1 MENFIDE
8 IKRTARK
15 RIFYTGHAI
24 EEMNLEKEV
33 ITPDEVREVLFDG
46 DIIEDFPDD
55 KRGHSCLMFA
65 YTSQGRPLHVVCSPK
80 EEYLGIITVYSPDL
94 DILLPGF
101 RIRRKRT

>member
-1 MENFIDE
+1 MDNFIAE
-8 IKRTARK
+8 IRRIAKK

-33 ITPDEVREVLFDG
+33 ISPEEVREVLFGG
-46 DIIEDFPDD
+46 DIIEDYPDD

-65 YTSQGRPLHVVCSPK
+65 YTSRGRPLHVVCSPK

-94 DILLPGF
+94 DKWQPNF
-101 RIRRKRT
+101 RVRRK